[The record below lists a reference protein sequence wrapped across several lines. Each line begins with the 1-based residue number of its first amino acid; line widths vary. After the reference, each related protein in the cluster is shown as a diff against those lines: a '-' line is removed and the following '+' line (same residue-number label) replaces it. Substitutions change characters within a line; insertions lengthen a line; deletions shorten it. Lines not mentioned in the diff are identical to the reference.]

1 MKTKVFL
8 AVWAALTILLGSILM
23 SYHQPFRLPGQ
34 SILSFANRLDSPE
47 HPVGERWTM
56 IHFLSGGC
64 GCSQRVMRH
73 LLLRRMFSGIDE
85 QIILIDEPEADLP
98 ESPALVG
105 ALKQQGFRI
114 HRVAGRDIPPSIG
127 LRGVPL
133 LVIASPDS
141 DIAYIGGYGVSGDQ
155 DGTLLEQARSK
166 HRPDPLPLLG
176 CAVGARLGR
185 RADPFHLK
193 F

>member
-1 MKTKVFL
+1 
-8 AVWAALTILLGSILM
+8 
-23 SYHQPFRLPGQ
+23 
-34 SILSFANRLDSPE
+34 
-47 HPVGERWTM
+47 
-56 IHFLSGGC
+56 
-64 GCSQRVMRH
+64 MRH
-73 LLLRRMFSGIDE
+73 LLQRRIFAGIDE
-85 QIILIDEPEADLP
+85 QMILVDGPDGDLP
-98 ESPALVG
+98 ESAALVD
-105 ALKQQGFRI
+105 ALRQQGFRI
-114 HRVAGRDIPPSIG
+114 HRIASRDIPRDAG

-141 DIAYIGGYGVSGDQ
+141 DIAYMGGYGVSGDQ